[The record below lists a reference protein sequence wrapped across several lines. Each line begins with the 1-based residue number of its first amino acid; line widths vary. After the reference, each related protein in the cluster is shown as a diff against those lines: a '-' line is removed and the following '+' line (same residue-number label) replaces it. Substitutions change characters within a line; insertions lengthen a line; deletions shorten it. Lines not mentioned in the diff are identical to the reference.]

1 MKRIIGFV
9 MGIILTIGV
18 MVFSLSACGFNK
30 QIFDFTYEY
39 NTAIINMFDGT
50 VKAIVFQLEMKQKYW
65 NSLRGAE
72 LTLGNCHL

>member
-1 MKRIIGFV
+1 MKRIVGFV

-39 NTAIINMFDGT
+39 DIGKQNPTHTIGSMVKRLRHRPFTAVTRVRFP
-50 VKAIVFQLEMKQKYW
+50 LE
-65 NSLRGAE
+65 SL
-72 LTLGNCHL
+72 